1 MPTWYIVQFLSR
13 KDRGLA
19 EYVLVVD
26 DESVLGKVL
35 ALLLRTSGY
44 EADVVEDGFEALL
57 KIEEHRPDLLISD
70 LRMPRM
76 SGFELL
82 SVVRR
87 RFPEIPVIATSGDYH
102 PLVLPPCVVCDA
114 FFTKGS
120 YQPPE
125 LLAKVAELLGGEHRP
140 ALWKGAP
147 VPVWLPRGND
157 DYYIVTCTNC
167 LRSFPVRSAKEE
179 EHAEQHTP
187 CIHYQTALT
196 YFIEGRRWL

>member
-1 MPTWYIVQFLSR
+1 MQHCPLLEER
-13 KDRGLA
+13 KITHWPDT
-19 EYVLVVD
+19 YWWWMTKP
-26 DESVLGKVL
+26 LGEG
-35 ALLLRTSGY
+35 AGADSQDSGY
-44 EADVVEDGFEALL
+44 EAGLAEDGFEALL
-57 KIEEHRPDLLISD
+57 SIDERQPDLLISD
-70 LRMPRM
+70 LRMPNM

-87 RFPEIPVIATSGDYH
+87 RFPEIPVIATSGDYD

-114 FFTKGS
+114 FFRKAS

-125 LLAKVAELLGGEHRP
+125 LMARIAELLGGEHRP

-147 VPVWLPRGND
+147 VPVWLPRGRD

-187 CIHYQTALT
+187 CIHCQTALT
-196 YFIEGRRWL
+196 YYIEGRRWL

>member
-1 MPTWYIVQFLSR
+1 
-13 KDRGLA
+13 
-19 EYVLVVD
+19 
-26 DESVLGKVL
+26 
-35 ALLLRTSGY
+35 
-44 EADVVEDGFEALL
+44 
-57 KIEEHRPDLLISD
+57 
-70 LRMPRM
+70 M

-87 RFPEIPVIATSGDYH
+87 RFPEIPVIATSGDYD

-114 FFTKGS
+114 FFRKAS

-147 VPVWLPRGND
+147 VPVWLPRGRD

-187 CIHYQTALT
+187 CIHCQTALT
-196 YFIEGRRWL
+196 YYIEGRRWL